1 MPFVGPYQPLV
12 QKPTQ
17 QALNQSYGGGSF
29 FQPPIT
35 QNTLKPNAT
44 GLINPTGRGPNGED
58 PNAPKTT
65 GPSQIT
71 NSPLAKR
78 KASRGG
84 DGDAGGASGAEKAD
98 YGPSVQTGK
107 GNQYALTA
115 IGLAPGLGIA
125 TGFTRIMQELGFTGV
140 VGGGSPRF
148 NNATQKEQFDAVIA
162 AGDRASRVQDVT
174 QSGANFGNDAEDDG
188 GGAADVTQSG
198 ANFGNDAEDDGGG
211 AAVDSGYDVTQ
222 SGTNFGNDAEDDG
235 GGFSSRDSEGVQNSQ
250 SGDNFGNDA
259 EDDKDDHDNDGDS
272 STGSSGDGGTG
283 WT

>member
-29 FQPPIT
+29 FQPPVT

-44 GLINPTGRGPNGED
+44 GLINPTGNRPNGNAQNT
-58 PNAPKTT
+58 PNPTQ
-65 GPSQIT
+65 SQIT

-78 KASRGG
+78 NKTRGG

-107 GNQYALTA
+107 GNQYALAA

-148 NNATQKEQFDAVIA
+148 NNAAQKEQFNAVIA
-162 AGDRASRVQDVT
+162 AGREADREYPTPDIESTGAGAT
-174 QSGANFGNDAEDDG
+174 SGVSDA
-188 GGAADVTQSG
+188 GADSNYG
-198 ANFGNDAEDDGGG
+198 DAPP
-211 AAVDSGYDVTQ
+211 VDSGY
-222 SGTNFGNDAEDDG
+222 TNNDDHDANDTFGGDAGVD
-235 GGFSSRDSEGVQNSQ
+235 SSYGDSPGPS
-250 SGDNFGNDA
+250 A
-259 EDDKDDHDNDGDS
+259 PDKEDHDNDGDS